1 MDDKEKN
8 FDTWIS
14 DSQSGIDTITLS
26 DMSTITMNSGLD
38 LSTTITIGP
47 AITGAGSNGIYS
59 VSPNTWHQ
67 NDLVFS
73 DSTNGSGQL
82 KLSGNDA
89 DIDING
95 VSLMETLRGL
105 QDRLNILR
113 PAPELEAE
121 WTELKELGE
130 RYRKLEAELKEKTQM
145 WDTLK
150 KMPPPEIE

>member
-1 MDDKEKN
+1 MDDKEK
-8 FDTWIS
+8 DL
-14 DSQSGIDTITLS
+14 DSIMNDLSGIDTITLT
-26 DMSTITMNSGLD
+26 DMSTITMHSGLD
-38 LSTTITIGP
+38 LSDTITIGP
-47 AITGAGSNGIYS
+47 LTTGTGSGGIYS
-59 VSPNTWHQ
+59 VSPNTWQH

-73 DSTNGSGQL
+73 DSTNGSGTI
-82 KLSGNDA
+82 KLSGDNA

-95 VSLMETLRGL
+95 VSLMETLRSL

-121 WTELKELGE
+121 WDELRDLGE

-145 WDTLK
+145 WNTLK